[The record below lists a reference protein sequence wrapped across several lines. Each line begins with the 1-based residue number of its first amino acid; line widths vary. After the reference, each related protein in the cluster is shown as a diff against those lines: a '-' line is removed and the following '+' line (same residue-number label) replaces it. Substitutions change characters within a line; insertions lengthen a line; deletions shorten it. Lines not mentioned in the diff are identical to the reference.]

1 MEEKLEITDH
11 DEDQGIFENYKI
23 ILDRQGVSIDNM
35 VSADLL
41 VLPAKYDEDNYYFA
55 QETVDFVKFCKQND
69 TNIEI
74 VSPIDI
80 KVRSLHNQLLK
91 NKEYKSS
98 WNTLQDCL
106 DLAVFVGKFTD
117 LQNRFDLP
125 DIIQLLSKYEKLYP
139 YNLFLSSEFIIKSA
153 HCSIC
158 GKSMLNLD
166 CPHIAGNI
174 YWGEIAIRC
183 VDEIEKFQAIA
194 LVRNPEDKR
203 CIIESEE
210 MQKLPESERFKKLY
224 LFCNLNK
231 SFLINFDIEEKI
243 ENRRDL
249 SIPKQGRNDRCA
261 CGSGLKFK
269 KCCIDKMYYK
279 HLHNILIPLN
289 RIALTYF

>member
-1 MEEKLEITDH
+1 MLDYFISH
-11 DEDQGIFENYKI
+11 RNYKQVDTI
-23 ILDRQGVSIDNM
+23 CE
-35 VSADLL
+35 LL
-41 VLPAKYDEDNYYFA
+41 NTLKHRIENQDYNDCYKEFKQAAPLFDQIKTLAICDKNEQMANAQLVFEKYFNL
-55 QETVDFVKFCKQND
+55 FCK
-69 TNIEI
+69 
-74 VSPIDI
+74 VSEY
-80 KVRSLHNQLLK
+80 NQLLK

-231 SFLINFDIEEKI
+231 SAIFSCK
-243 ENRRDL
+243 
-249 SIPKQGRNDRCA
+249 A
-261 CGSGLKFK
+261 
-269 KCCIDKMYYK
+269 
-279 HLHNILIPLN
+279 
-289 RIALTYF
+289 